1 MLCVLG
7 VVALAGGCAT
17 TGGPAAESTGAPVG
31 ERTEVRRATPPNAGM
46 MVKGQ
51 AGQVNDAA
59 RRIFGE
65 GEGNGPAGT
74 DASGAQ
80 DGGAKRPSDALLAA
94 KGVLVGLVGGGAIDE
109 LVASPPQPLTE
120 IGPIASSRTV
130 WLGVGWEASEGVHR
144 MLEYG
149 GLVADFRRQ
158 QLTIRGRLMIP
169 TAQPGQLASSIRRF
183 CRGDDP
189 NASVRDQCPA
199 LTNVAVE
206 SESNHVLTEIRV
218 AAVQKQSISKPNSV
232 STSHERFGFEGPTTA
247 WQAFLN
253 HDGAG
258 VYATYEGIRRLTVLL
273 ELTDAYRALLDIH
286 GAHAEKLSGR
296 GLASAQRYLSLSAG
310 DASRYVDVSL
320 LHTAPGR
327 ETSANVVDIVSTP
340 TRSPGQDDSKVD
352 RSTPRDSETE
362 REEITAPIAD
372 VSGSFLKGHWF
383 VSPSTTGIDA
393 SVSHPL
399 EATDRSLRD
408 VAFLLR
414 RSGSIG
420 SVSILASLLEAPW
433 SFVQG
438 LNPSPSKEVT
448 RRAAVSVDLGMFR
461 AGESMPAVD
470 LIGGIAL
477 AWPAD
482 SAPETPVERLP
493 EQRMG
498 IDLTYQWTESERR
511 KILKIGI
518 NTDVATA
525 FSGPNEEAPERR
537 FVSFDKD
544 RVLDVLGGDEP
555 IPRYERI
562 VEGLDRW
569 IPGDSQHVRY
579 ERWSDQQVTRLTF
592 GGDQRHSPERRA
604 VDRAFL
610 PAPSSVA
617 YLRCRARHA
626 QITKQAFQAVE
637 AATPQG
643 QWKLLNRG
651 REASQK
657 VTSSC
662 AQSLDDRHRDG
673 FQAAI
678 ASWWDWA
685 AAWMWAGH
693 RFRWA
698 AHFRSEACKMR
709 ASEECSSQS
718 AQHSLAGW
726 VHPPVMDLRLVSDL
740 PDASDRPWIVK
751 LNRHGSGQVHRTD
764 GDAFTQGGQRFD
776 QPEGMTAPWRP
787 GSDRSNSSPSS
798 EDDPPEQNSSKTES
812 STDPADVRVV
822 ADGLTPAGAL
832 GRVLERAG
840 ETGARPVLSTVSTL
854 SVPPNDPPMPGTS
867 PVPPSYAAPELT
879 ADRFGGEFSPRNVER
894 LDPRARIWIRPDGI
908 RIHDVSADGIRSE
921 ATSNGDSGT
930 EKVEPD
936 VTLPLRRDV
945 GNINEVLER
954 GRSETDADGD
964 RGDAERLR
972 QIMRLYPLI
981 KLNRTITS
989 TTGTGSFHQLLI
1001 FRVHPEVPVQ
1011 AVTSVMSAAL
1021 VAREGAP
1028 FKTRRRFDAAD
1039 IATERRGHR
1048 NMVKYLVGG
1057 WKLQFD
1063 TEGR

>member
-17 TGGPAAESTGAPVG
+17 TGGTAAESTGAPVA
-31 ERTEVRRATPPNAGM
+31 ETTEVRQATPPNAGM
-46 MVKGQ
+46 MVKSDVGQ
-51 AGQVNDAA
+51 LNDAA
-59 RRIFGE
+59 RGLFGE
-65 GEGNGPAGT
+65 VEGNGPAGP

-80 DGGAKRPSDALLAA
+80 SDDAETSSDALLAA
-94 KGVLVGLVGGGAIDE
+94 KGVLVGVVGGKSIDE
-109 LVASPPQPLTE
+109 LVASPTQALTE
-120 IGPIASSRTV
+120 IGPIAPNRTV
-130 WLGVGWEASEGVHR
+130 WFGIGWEASDGVHR

-149 GLVADFRRQ
+149 GLVADFRRH
-158 QLTIRGRLMIP
+158 QLTIRGRLLIP
-169 TAQPGQLASSIRRF
+169 TAQPERLASSIRTF

-189 NASVRDQCPA
+189 GASVRDQCPP

-206 SESNHVLTEIRV
+206 SESNHVLAEIRV

-327 ETSANVVDIVSTP
+327 ERSANVVDIVSTP
-340 TRSPGQDDSKVD
+340 TRSRGQDDSKTD
-352 RSTPRDSETE
+352 HRTPRDSEMD
-362 REEITAPIAD
+362 REGITAPIAD
-372 VSGSFLKGHWF
+372 VPGSFLEGHWF
-383 VSPSTTGIDA
+383 VSPSTTGSDE

-408 VAFLLR
+408 IAFLLR

-438 LNPSPSKEVT
+438 LNPSTSKQVT

-461 AGESMPAVD
+461 VGESMPAVD

-482 SAPETPVERLP
+482 AAPETPVERLP

-498 IDLTYQWTESERR
+498 IDLTYQWTERERR
-511 KILKIGI
+511 KILEIGI

-525 FSGPNEEAPERR
+525 FSGPNDEAPERR
-537 FVSFDKD
+537 FVSLDKD

-555 IPRYERI
+555 IPRYEGI

-569 IPGDSQHVRY
+569 IPGDSQHVTY

-592 GGDQRHSPERRA
+592 GGDQRQSPERRA

-610 PAPSSVA
+610 PAPSSFA

-626 QITKQAFQAVE
+626 QITKQAFQAIE
-637 AATPQG
+637 AATPEA

-651 REASQK
+651 REGSQK

-662 AQSLDDRHRDG
+662 AQSLDDRHRRG

-698 AHFRSEACKMR
+698 AHFRSEACKMQ

-718 AQHSLAGW
+718 EQNSLAGW
-726 VHPPVMDLRLVSDL
+726 VHPPVMDLRLLSDL

-751 LNRHGSGQVHRTD
+751 LNRHGSGEVHRTD
-764 GDAFTQGGQRFD
+764 GDASTQGGHRFD

-787 GSDRSNSSPSS
+787 GSDPSNTSPSS
-798 EDDPPEQNSSKTES
+798 ADDPSEQSSSKSEG

-822 ADGLTPAGAL
+822 ADALTPAGTL
-832 GRVLERAG
+832 GRAIEKAKNS
-840 ETGARPVLSTVSTL
+840 GARPIISTVNEL
-854 SVPPNDPPMPGTS
+854 GVPPHDSPLPGTD
-867 PVPPSYAAPELT
+867 PVPPTYGVPEVT
-879 ADRFGGEFSPRNVER
+879 ANRFGSETTPREVKA
-894 LDPRARIWIRPDGI
+894 LDPRATIWIRPDGV
-908 RIHDVSADGIRSE
+908 RIYDVSLEDE
-921 ATSNGDSGT
+921 ALDAASNGDAVT
-930 EKVEPD
+930 KTIEPD
-936 VTLPLRRDV
+936 VTLPLRDDV
-945 GNINEVLER
+945 DDINSLLETGSGER
-954 GRSETDADGD
+954 ESESSREDAKLI
-964 RGDAERLR
+964 RRV
-972 QIMRLYPLI
+972 MRIYPLMKI
-981 KLNRTITS
+981 NRTIES
-989 TTGTGSFHQLLI
+989 MTGTGSFNQRLNI
-1001 FRVHPEVPVQ
+1001 RIHPDVPVQ

-1021 VAREGAP
+1021 VAREGSP
-1028 FKTRRRFDAAD
+1028 FEMRRKFEAAEL
-1039 IATERRGHR
+1039 ATERQGHR
-1048 NMVKYLVGG
+1048 KLLKYLVAG

-1063 TEGR
+1063 TNDK